1 MKLLLHHMRAYILHV
16 IASLLLI
23 LTMVGAQL
31 WQPRLL
37 QSIMDSIIKDQM
49 DDVYTIGI
57 KLLLIAGVGLIAG
70 ILNTLTAAHVANGVS
85 ADLRARLF
93 KKIQTF
99 SLSNVEKF
107 STGNLVVRQT
117 RDVQAIQGLA
127 MMLLQTLASIPFMFV
142 GGFIMGMIVLPQL
155 WWVMIILIVLVM
167 SVNMTVMAPLGKKFE
182 KIMKLVERLN
192 ALTKD
197 NLLGIRVVKSFVQGE
212 KEGERFT
219 DMSDLLTK
227 YSISVGRAF
236 AIMIPA
242 YTFASQLAV
251 LLAVFLVGNMVTD
264 DPTVIG
270 AFASYMTYL
279 GMIMGAIIMGG
290 FLTIMASQGMVSLKR
305 VKEVLDTEPDIT
317 YVEEDGIESKKLD
330 GSVEF
335 KNVSF
340 QYPDDHEHSLHNVS
354 FTVKPGEI
362 VGIVGTTGS
371 GKSTLAQ
378 LIPRLF
384 DPVEG
389 EVYVGGKNI
398 REVSKKTLRNSVSI
412 VLQKAVLFSGTIA
425 DNLRHGKSNASEA
438 DMDRATRIAQAAEFI
453 TRNTQQY
460 VAEVEERG
468 MNYSGGQK
476 QRISIARGIISEPS
490 VLILDDSTSALDA
503 RSERLVK
510 EGINTELKGTT
521 TFIIAQKISSVVHA
535 NKILVLDQGQLVGV
549 GTHKELKESCAAY
562 IEIYETQKG
571 REAQEASMLREA
583 RELKERLQET
593 HTNLKG
599 ATLEESGVI
608 A

>member
-1 MKLLLHHMRAYILHV
+1 MKAYPFHV
-16 IASLLLI
+16 IASLLLVM
-23 LTMVGAQL
+23 TMVGSQL

-37 QSIMDSIIKDQM
+37 QSMMDSIIKDQM
-49 DDVYTIGI
+49 DDVYRIGF
-57 KLLLIAGVGLIAG
+57 KLLAIAGVGLAAG
-70 ILNTLTAAHVANGVS
+70 VLNTLTAAHVANGVS

-93 KKIQTF
+93 TKIQSF

-127 MMLLQTLASIPFMFV
+127 MMLLQTLANMPVMFV

-155 WWVMIILIVLVM
+155 WWVMLLLVVLVLI
-167 SVNMTVMAPLGKKFE
+167 VNMTVMAPLGKKFE
-182 KIMKLVERLN
+182 KIMKLVEMLN

-197 NLLGIRVVKSFVQGE
+197 NLLGIRVVKSFVQEE

-219 DMSDLLTK
+219 DVSDVLTK

-242 YTFASQLAV
+242 YTFVGQLAV

-270 AFASYMTYL
+270 AFASFMTYL

-290 FLTIMASQGMVSLKR
+290 FLMIMASQGMVSLKR
-305 VKEVLDTEPDIT
+305 VKEVLDTDPDIT
-317 YVEEDGIESKKLD
+317 YVEEDGIDSHKLE

-335 KNVSF
+335 RNVSF
-340 QYPDDHEHSLHNVS
+340 TYPDDHEHSLSNVS
-354 FTVKPGEI
+354 FTVNAGEI

-384 DPVEG
+384 DPIEG
-389 EVYVGGKNI
+389 EVLVGGHNI
-398 REVSKKTLRNSVSI
+398 KEVTKHTLRNSVSI

-425 DNLRHGKSNASEA
+425 DNLRHGKFNATEA
-438 DMDRATRIAQAAEFI
+438 EMDRAARIAQAAEFI
-453 TRNTQQY
+453 TRNSQQY

-476 QRISIARGIISEPS
+476 QRLSIARGVIAEPS
-490 VLILDDSTSALDA
+490 ILILDDSTSALDA
-503 RSERLVK
+503 RSEKLVK

-535 NKILVLDQGQLVGV
+535 DKILVLDKGKLVGV
-549 GTHKELKESCAAY
+549 GKHKDLRTSCDAY

-571 REAQEASMLREA
+571 QEAQEANLMREA
-583 RELKERLQET
+583 RELKERALG
-593 HTNLKG
+593 LG
-599 ATLEESGVI
+599 ESGVI